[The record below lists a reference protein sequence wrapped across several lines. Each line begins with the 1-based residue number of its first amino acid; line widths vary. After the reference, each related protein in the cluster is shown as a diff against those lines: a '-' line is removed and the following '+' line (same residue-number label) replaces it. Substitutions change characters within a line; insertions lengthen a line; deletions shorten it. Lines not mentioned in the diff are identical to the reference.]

1 MATVNDMARE
11 QAGPDTGEAV
21 DIPPQPR
28 ALVRLHWLTLLLLV
42 LATVVIFTRDQVD
55 GRQLRFWLL
64 EIHRHLG
71 LAVLALFAVRVLVRV
86 RAGRVRAGDRH
97 AWPLR
102 AAAMLSHLALYA
114 CLLVLPMLGWLL
126 SDALGNPV
134 HLFGLTLPHLTAA
147 DDDLADRALVW
158 HQDVAW
164 ALLWLAL
171 LHAAAALW
179 HHFVLRDGVLRSM
192 LPRRRRG

>member
-1 MATVNDMARE
+1 MAIANDMAPE
-11 QAGPDTGEAV
+11 QAAPAAGEAV
-21 DIPPQPR
+21 DIPPRPR
-28 ALVRLHWLTLLLLV
+28 ALVRLHWLTLLVLV
-42 LATVVIFTRDQVD
+42 LAAAVILTRDQVG

-71 LAVLALFAVRVLVRV
+71 LTVTALFAVRVLVRL
-86 RAGRVRAGDRH
+86 RAGRLPAGDRL

-102 AAAMLSHLALYA
+102 VAATLTHLALYA

-134 HLFGLTLPHLTAA
+134 HLFGLTLPHLVAP
-147 DDDLADRALVW
+147 DDDLADRALAW
-158 HQDVAW
+158 HQDAAW
-164 ALLWLAL
+164 TLLCLVL

-192 LPRRRRG
+192 LPRRRRR